1 LYLKESLNEMSDIIL
16 LSYPRSGNTAVRYF
30 LEKVTGL
37 TSMGYPSSTDMDLPI
52 INKVHMASQGRII
65 KTHGSIGPKWE
76 QFDKVQ
82 LKKQENKLIFL
93 IRNPVECIARN
104 LRLKTLTTDKIE
116 SYFIKNFQ
124 AYFES
129 PCKKIHVY
137 YEDMINNPSSFYK
150 HIASFCGADSNSVD
164 YFLKDLHIN
173 NHKSRE
179 FYVKYQPKFARNS
192 GEDVNF
198 HGKAYSKE
206 SKIEFL
212 SFIRSKL
219 KDKSYILDRYS
230 Y

>member
-1 LYLKESLNEMSDIIL
+1 MCLKESLNEMNDIIL

-37 TSMGYPSSTDMDLPI
+37 TSMGYPGSTDMDLPI
-52 INKVHMASQGRII
+52 INKVHKASQGRII
-65 KTHGSIGPKWE
+65 KTHGNIDPKWE
-76 QFDKVQ
+76 LFDKPE

-104 LRLKTLTTDKIE
+104 LRLRTLTTDKIE
-116 SYFIKNFQ
+116 SYFIENFL

-129 PCKKIHVY
+129 PCEKIHVY
-137 YEDMINNPSSFYK
+137 YEDMINKPSYFYN
-150 HIASFCGADSNSVD
+150 HIADFCGADSKSVD
-164 YFLKDLHIN
+164 NFLKDLHSN

-179 FYVKYQPKFARNS
+179 FYVKYQPRFARNS
-192 GEDVNF
+192 GDDVNF
-198 HGKAYSKE
+198 HGKAYSKK

-219 KDKSYILDRYS
+219 KDKSYVLDRYN

>member
-1 LYLKESLNEMSDIIL
+1 MSDIIL

-65 KTHGSIGPKWE
+65 KSHGSIGSKWE
-76 QFDKVQ
+76 TDKVE
-82 LKKQENKLIFL
+82 LKKKENKLIFL

-124 AYFES
+124 AYFQS

-150 HIASFCGADSNSVD
+150 HIANFCGADSNSVD
-164 YFLKDLHIN
+164 NFLKDLHIN

-219 KDKSYILDRYS
+219 KNKSYILDRYR

>member
-1 LYLKESLNEMSDIIL
+1 MSNIIL

-37 TSMGYPSSTDMDLPI
+37 TSMGYSASTDMDLPI
-52 INKVHMASQGRII
+52 INKVKMVTQGKII
-65 KTHGSIGPKWE
+65 KSHGCIGPKWE
-76 QFDKVQ
+76 TDTVE

-116 SYFIKNFQ
+116 GYYLINFR

-129 PCKKIHVY
+129 SCKKIHVY
-137 YEDMINNPSSFYK
+137 YEDMINDPHSFYK
-150 HIASFCGADSNSVD
+150 HIANFCGADINSVD
-164 YFLKDLHIN
+164 DFLKDLHIN

-179 FYVKYQPKFARNS
+179 FYVKHQPKFARNS

-212 SFIRSKL
+212 SFIKSKL